1 MPPDMTTFR
10 LAVDKALAGL
20 PAFQRPTAEA
30 ILEIAYLTM
39 AVDEHL
45 RDEEIDA
52 FSVIAAIML
61 GHKLDDNALRTW
73 LDRFAEGEVDRES
86 VQKRL
91 EVSVASLGK
100 DTAAKLA
107 AYRVACLMAMS
118 DMDAA
123 DREFEFDLD
132 LIAALG
138 ITQDDADRIIEEV
151 NIAVSPSEN

>member
-1 MPPDMTTFR
+1 MTTFR
-10 LAVDKALAGL
+10 LAVDKALNGVG
-20 PAFQRPTAEA
+20 PFPRPTAEA

-39 AVDEHL
+39 AVDEEL

-61 GHKLDDNALRTW
+61 GQGADGLDDAALRAW
-73 LDRFAEGEVDRES
+73 LDRFSGELDRGTLVDRLEQT
-86 VQKRL
+86 VKRL
-91 EVSVASLGK
+91 GGDLPAR
-100 DTAAKLA
+100 LA

-118 DMDAA
+118 DLDAA

-138 ITQDDADRIIEEV
+138 LSQEEAEGVLDEV
-151 NIAVSPSEN
+151 NAAVLPPAN

>member
-1 MPPDMTTFR
+1 MTTFR

-20 PAFQRPTAEA
+20 PAFERPKAEA

-39 AVDEHL
+39 AVDEQL

-52 FSVIAAIML
+52 FSVIAAAML
-61 GHKLDDNALRTW
+61 GHKLDDNALPAW
-73 LDRFAEGEVDRES
+73 LDRFAEGVDRDS
-86 VQKRL
+86 VQNRL
-91 EVSVASLGK
+91 EQCVASLGK

-138 ITQDDADRIIEEV
+138 ISQDDADRVVDEV
-151 NIAVSPSEN
+151 NTAVSPAQN